1 VPPDFSGF
9 LGVSFAFVFI
19 TPLLLSLAIPYLI
32 LRYQDA
38 RSPDPDPHLGMKAVL
53 YFVFSLG
60 VMLALLG
67 LTVLLSDALEQS
79 DLFND
84 SPSRVRDIPGPRDGS
99 GRRSSYSDDWRDDQ
113 RRGSALLVA
122 GVAVSLLHLVLILVS
137 TNDLRRPG
145 VRRVFIGYRLAA
157 HGLVNLG
164 AFTLLLWL
172 LFSRDVR
179 WTALC
184 PPLAALIIWGPS
196 WIVHL
201 VLLRFAAR
209 GGTQGPRV
217 PDLSRFAD

>member
-1 VPPDFSGF
+1 
-9 LGVSFAFVFI
+9 
-19 TPLLLSLAIPYLI
+19 LLSLAIPYLI

-84 SPSRVRDIPGPRDGS
+84 SPSHVRDLPGPR
-99 GRRSSYSDDWRDDQ
+99 RSSSADDWREAQ
-113 RRGSALLVA
+113 RQGSALLLA
-122 GVAVSLLHLVLILVS
+122 GIAVSLLHLVLILVS

-145 VRRVFIGYRLAA
+145 VRRVYIGYRLAA

-164 AFTLLLWL
+164 AFTMLLWL
-172 LFSRDVR
+172 LFDKNVR
-179 WTALC
+179 WASIC

-196 WIVHL
+196 WVVHL

-209 GGTQGPRV
+209 SGARGARV
-217 PDLSRFAD
+217 PDLSGFAD